1 MLPRLVHSLDCGAD
15 LVAAGDVLPSG
26 GIGAC
31 DPHLLTGHRRDVVV
45 GCSLRREGSGYKVF
59 TADYYRMSKQKL

>member
-26 GIGAC
+26 GI
-31 DPHLLTGHRRDVVV
+31 DLLTGHRQDVVV
-45 GCSLRREGSGYKVF
+45 GCSLRREGRGHKVF
-59 TADYYRMSKQKL
+59 TADYYRMSQQKV